1 MNKENS
7 NDEIDIFKMIHYL
20 VTKKYIIIK
29 STFISFILG
38 LVLAIFSTIE
48 FQAKSV
54 FIAQSDSN
62 QFNLGNLSSL
72 ASMAGVSLGNGA
84 NSELLPIILYPEISS
99 SAKFQKDLMIST
111 IYHNSDSITIEEYY
125 KLDNEDSAIGKILK
139 YPFTIFAKEKQI
151 PETSSEFLKLTK
163 QEVRISKWLQTQ
175 IELNVDEQTGCITV
189 LSNFKEAKV
198 AAQIGQNY
206 IDLLQSYITAIKIKK
221 ASQQYVFL
229 KNRFEEQQHLLYLK
243 QLEIAK
249 FKDSNKNF
257 TSSTSQILL
266 QRLNADYNILTNVY
280 TELAKQVE
288 SSKLQ
293 VKKNTP
299 VFMMIDPI
307 TIPTNKSKPNRL
319 LILLISLFAGFLG
332 SISFILCYYLVKTNY
347 IKTI

>member
-54 FIAQSDSN
+54 FIAQSDGN

-99 SAKFQKDLMIST
+99 SAKFQKDLMNSV
-111 IYHNSDSITIEEYY
+111 IYYNSDSITIVEYY
-125 KLDNEDSAIGKILK
+125 KLDNKDSALGKILK

-151 PETSSEFLKLTK
+151 PETSREFLKLTK
-163 QEVRISKWLQTQ
+163 QEVEISKWLQTQ

-221 ASQQYVFL
+221 ASQQYEFV